1 MKNLTIRNIP
11 DELLEK
17 IKVLSK
23 AERRSLNS
31 EILIILEKG
40 LDKKLSNST
49 ASKSNISRNLQVE
62 IWRTLASKWEDDRST
77 EKIIKDIYDHRTMGR
92 NVEL

>member
-40 LDKKLSNST
+40 LNKELNSS
-49 ASKSNISRNLQVE
+49 ANSKSNISKELQVE
-62 IWRTLASKWEDDRST
+62 IWKTLAAKWEDDRST
-77 EKIIKDIYDHRTMGR
+77 EEIIKDIYDNRTMGR
-92 NVEL
+92 DVEL